1 MDQNKRII
9 AWMPA
14 GLWAFVIL
22 LVSVLP
28 GSAIPTVSIGH
39 FDKVFHFLEYFFLA
53 LLLVRGLNYSFTRP
67 LGPKHIVIILILGI
81 GYGIV
86 MELVQFLIPGREPS
100 VFDTAANAAGVLFG
114 TILRKVMI

>member
-22 LVSVLP
+22 LISVLP
-28 GSAIPTVSIGH
+28 ANAIPTVSIGH

-53 LLLVRGLNYSFTRP
+53 LLLVRGLNHS
-67 LGPKHIVIILILGI
+67 LKGLIGPKHILFILILGI

-100 VFDTAANAAGVLFG
+100 VFDAAANTAGVLSG
-114 TILRKVMI
+114 IMLRKVKT